1 MIYHYF
7 LRSWL
12 FLLFAGLTT
21 GVLGQG
27 RVSNVRMRAPDQQSV
42 EIYYDL
48 KNAQP
53 SDSVYVRL
61 QRRSGILV
69 KPNAANV
76 SGAIG
81 QNQTDG
87 RDKKVV
93 WNLRENK
100 LLLREEVRAVVLVKQ
115 LGTAGVV
122 AEAPKPE
129 PPAAEEK
136 PYESVA
142 TRRYTGPG
150 WALLSALAPG
160 IGNIFVQNP
169 TPKVGFRP
177 LVTVAAYGL
186 LLYGAGQQG
195 DAKQAYDAY
204 SRSPSETEGEP
215 FYQQANSAHQRYYI
229 ATRAAGL
236 IWLTDVTLTLLKGLR
251 NERAAKKQPAV
262 SLNLNYQANTPV
274 ALFRYSF

>member
-1 MIYHYF
+1 MTISLPTF
-7 LRSWL
+7 RGWL
-12 FLLFAGLTT
+12 FLAFVGITT
-21 GVLGQG
+21 SALGQG
-27 RVSNVRMRAPDQQSV
+27 RVSNVRMRAANQQSID
-42 EIYYDL
+42 IYYDL

-53 SDSVYVRL
+53 SDSIYVRL

-69 KPNAANV
+69 RPNAANV

-115 LGTAGVV
+115 LGAGAV
-122 AEAPKPE
+122 ETPKPE
-129 PPAAEEK
+129 PPAAEDK

-142 TRRYTGPG
+142 TRRYNGPG

-186 LLYGAGQQG
+186 LIYGAGQQG
-195 DAKQAYDAY
+195 EATQAYDAY
-204 SRSPSETEGEP
+204 SRSPSETDGEAY
-215 FYQQANSAHQRYYI
+215 YQQANSAHQRYYI

-251 NERAAKKQPAV
+251 NQRTARKQPAI
-262 SLNLNYQANTPV
+262 SLNVNYQANTPV

>member
-1 MIYHYF
+1 MTPPSF
-7 LRSWL
+7 LRSW
-12 FLLFAGLTT
+12 FLLLFVGFTSGA
-21 GVLGQG
+21 LGQG
-27 RVSNVRMRAPDQQSV
+27 RVSNVRLRPVDQQAI

-48 KNAQP
+48 KNAQAG
-53 SDSVYVRL
+53 DSVYVRL

-69 KPNAANV
+69 KPAAANV
-76 SGAIG
+76 VGAIG

-115 LGTAGVV
+115 LGTAEAV

-129 PPAAEEK
+129 TPAAEPA

-142 TRRYTGPG
+142 TRRYVGPG

-186 LLYGAGQQG
+186 LFYGAGQQG
-195 DAKQAYDAY
+195 DATQAYDAY
-204 SRSPSETEGEP
+204 RRSPSETEGEP
-215 FYQQANSAHQRYYI
+215 LYQQANSAHQRYYI

-236 IWLTDVTLTLLKGLR
+236 IWLTDVTLTVLKGLR
-251 NERAAKKQPAV
+251 NQRAARKQPAV
-262 SLNLNYQANTPV
+262 SLNVNYQANTPV

>member
-1 MIYHYF
+1 MTCQSSF
-7 LRSWL
+7 RGSFFVL
-12 FLLFAGLTT
+12 FVGLTSS
-21 GVLGQG
+21 VFGQG
-27 RVSNVRMRAPDQQSV
+27 RVSNVRMRAANQQSI

-48 KNAQP
+48 KNARP
-53 SDSVYVRL
+53 SDSIYVRL

-69 KPNAANV
+69 KPNEANV

-93 WNLRENK
+93 WNLRENN
-100 LLLREEVRAVVLVKQ
+100 LLLREEVRAVVQVKQ
-115 LGTAGVV
+115 LGTGPTV
-122 AEAPKPE
+122 AETPKPE
-129 PPAAEEK
+129 TPATDDK

-186 LLYGAGQQG
+186 LIYGAGQQG
-195 DAKQAYDAY
+195 ESTQAYADY
-204 SRSPSETEGEP
+204 SRSPSETDGEP
-215 FYQQANSAHQRYYI
+215 YYQQANSAHQRYYI

-251 NERAAKKQPAV
+251 NERTAKKQPAV
-262 SLNLNYQANTPV
+262 SLNLTYQANTPV

>member
-1 MIYHYF
+1 MTSHPF
-7 LRSWL
+7 FRRTLS
-12 FLLFAGLTT
+12 LLFV
-21 GVLGQG
+21 GVTFSAFGQG
-27 RVSNVRMRAPDQQSV
+27 RVSNVRMRAADQQSI

-53 SDSVYVRL
+53 NDSIYVRL

-69 KPNAANV
+69 KPNAPNV
-76 SGAIG
+76 SGAVG
-81 QNQTDG
+81 QNQADG

-93 WNLRENK
+93 WNLRENN

-115 LGTAGVV
+115 LGSAGAV
-122 AEAPKPE
+122 AEAPQPE
-129 PPAAEEK
+129 APAAEAK
-136 PYESVA
+136 SYESVA

-169 TPKVGFRP
+169 APKVGLRP

-186 LLYGAGQQG
+186 LIYGAGQQG
-195 DAKQAYDAY
+195 EATQAYSTY
-204 SRSPSETEGEP
+204 NQSPSETDGEP
-215 FYQQANSAHQRYYI
+215 YYQQANSAHQRYYI

-251 NERAAKKQPAV
+251 NERVAKKQTAV
-262 SLNLNYQANTPV
+262 SLNLTYQANTPV